1 MGLVRFS
8 CFILF
13 LDFLNHVLVVSE
25 TLAILRIFCHRATR
39 VYMSRIGSQ
48 TRTYTYLKPS
58 FSRVNTGGIPM
69 QFAKKL
75 ALVT

>member
-1 MGLVRFS
+1 MGLVGFS

-25 TLAILRIFCHRATR
+25 TLAILRFFCHRVTR

-48 TRTYTYLKPS
+48 TRTYTYLKPT

-69 QFAKKL
+69 QSAKKL